1 MRVDKYL
8 QVSQLVRRRVLA
20 QRLCDA
26 GRVQVNERLAR
37 PATPVAVGDILE
49 VSLGER
55 RLRVRVLHL
64 PASPREAAR
73 RPSYEILGE
82 DSLGWWS

>member
-8 QVSQLVRRRVLA
+8 QLSQLVRRRVLA

-26 GRVQVNERLAR
+26 GRVQVNERRAR

-49 VSLGER
+49 VSLEQR

-64 PASPREAAR
+64 PASPREAGR
-73 RPSYEILGE
+73 TPSYEILGE
-82 DSLGWWS
+82 DSLGWW

>member
-26 GRVQVNERLAR
+26 GRVHVNERRAK
-37 PATPVAVGDILE
+37 PATPVDVGDILE

-64 PASPREAAR
+64 PASPREAGKK
-73 RPSYEILGE
+73 PSYEILGK
-82 DSLGWWS
+82 DSPGWWS